1 MIGTVERGDTV
12 DRRPERGTKSVVARD
27 LMDGLLLLSQFGMS
41 IAISM
46 GICLWGAAWLRDRYG
61 MDKWIFIP
69 AILLGLWLSFS
80 SFRSISVYL
89 QNRDAWKKKQER
101 ERLKKEARE
110 REVRQIRK
118 K

>member
-12 DRRPERGTKSVVARD
+12 DRRPERGKKSGVARD

-80 SFRSISVYL
+80 SFRNVSEVL
-89 QNRDAWKKKQER
+89 KNRDAWNKKQKAEQ
-101 ERLKKEARE
+101 EKQEARR
-110 REVRQIRK
+110 REAGQGDK

>member
-12 DRRPERGTKSVVARD
+12 DRRPERGKKSGVARD

>member
-1 MIGTVERGDTV
+1 M
-12 DRRPERGTKSVVARD
+12 DRRPERGKKSGVARD

-46 GICLWGAAWLRDRYG
+46 GVCLWGAAWLRDRYG

-80 SFRSISVYL
+80 SFRNVSEVL
-89 QNRDAWKKKQER
+89 KNRDAWNKKQKAEQ
-101 ERLKKEARE
+101 EKQEARR
-110 REVRQIRK
+110 REAGQGDK

>member
-12 DRRPERGTKSVVARD
+12 DRRPERGKKSGVARD

-61 MDKWIFIP
+61 MDQWIFIP

-80 SFRSISVYL
+80 SFRNVSEVL
-89 QNRDAWKKKQER
+89 KNRDAWKKKQQQEQ
-101 ERLKKEARE
+101 EKKEARA
-110 REVRQIRK
+110 REVRQFREK
-118 K
+118 

>member
-1 MIGTVERGDTV
+1 M
-12 DRRPERGTKSVVARD
+12 DRRPERGKKSGVARD

-46 GICLWGAAWLRDRYG
+46 GVCLWGAAWLRDRYG

-80 SFRSISVYL
+80 SFRNVSEVL
-89 QNRDAWKKKQER
+89 KNRDAWNKKQKAEQ
-101 ERLKKEARE
+101 EKQEARK
-110 REVRQIRK
+110 REAGQGDK

>member
-1 MIGTVERGDTV
+1 M
-12 DRRPERGTKSVVARD
+12 DRRPERGKKSGVARD

-46 GICLWGAAWLRDRYG
+46 GVCLWGAAWLRDRYG

-80 SFRSISVYL
+80 SFRNVSEVL
-89 QNRDAWKKKQER
+89 KNRDAWNKKQKAEQ
-101 ERLKKEARE
+101 EKQEARR
-110 REVRQIRK
+110 RETGQGDK

>member
-12 DRRPERGTKSVVARD
+12 DRRPERGKKSGVARD

-46 GICLWGAAWLRDRYG
+46 GVCLWGAAWLRDRYG

-80 SFRSISVYL
+80 SFRNVSEVL
-89 QNRDAWKKKQER
+89 KNRDAWNKKQKAEQ
-101 ERLKKEARE
+101 EKQEARR
-110 REVRQIRK
+110 REAGQGDK

>member
-12 DRRPERGTKSVVARD
+12 DRRPERGKKSGVARD

-46 GICLWGAAWLRDRYG
+46 GVCLWGAAWLRDRYG

-80 SFRSISVYL
+80 SFRNVSEVL
-89 QNRDAWKKKQER
+89 KNRDAWNKKQKAEQ
-101 ERLKKEARE
+101 EKQEARK
-110 REVRQIRK
+110 REAGQGDK